1 MNEQDMMQK
10 LKSDPRALK
19 SVMQSADGRALL
31 GMLSGGD
38 TAALGRAAQQAAS
51 GDTAALSGMLRQVL
65 STPEGAAL
73 VQRLEDSLR
82 RLREEGRGMAE
93 LDEKLNALLSDPG
106 SMAQI
111 VQMAQQ
117 LSATMGGDAGAAVPS
132 SAQSAAPAVPPPAQT
147 PPGGID
153 PQVAARF
160 LPLLQE
166 YSRSNSQTM
175 QLLYALRPF
184 LKESKQDKVER
195 AARLARLIHL
205 GKKFLI
211 DWGDGHV

>member
-1 MNEQDMMQK
+1 
-10 LKSDPRALK
+10 
-19 SVMQSADGRALL
+19 
-31 GMLSGGD
+31 
-38 TAALGRAAQQAAS
+38 
-51 GDTAALSGMLRQVL
+51 
-65 STPEGAAL
+65 
-73 VQRLEDSLR
+73 
-82 RLREEGRGMAE
+82 MAE
-93 LDEKLNALLSDPG
+93 LDEKQNTLLSDPN

-111 VQMAQQ
+111 MQMAQQ
-117 LSATMGGDAGAAVPS
+117 LSVTMGGGTDNAPP
-132 SAQSAAPAVPPPAQT
+132 AQQPPPPPAA
-147 PPGGID
+147 PPAALPPLGGLD
-153 PQVAARF
+153 PQVLARF

-205 GKKFLI
+205 GKKFLT

>member
-1 MNEQDMMQK
+1 
-10 LKSDPRALK
+10 
-19 SVMQSADGRALL
+19 
-31 GMLSGGD
+31 
-38 TAALGRAAQQAAS
+38 
-51 GDTAALSGMLRQVL
+51 
-65 STPEGAAL
+65 
-73 VQRLEDSLR
+73 
-82 RLREEGRGMAE
+82 MAE

-111 VQMAQQ
+111 MQMAQQ
-117 LSATMGGDAGAAVPS
+117 LSATMGGDANAAAPS
-132 SAQSAAPAVPPPAQT
+132 PVQAAAPAVPPPAQT